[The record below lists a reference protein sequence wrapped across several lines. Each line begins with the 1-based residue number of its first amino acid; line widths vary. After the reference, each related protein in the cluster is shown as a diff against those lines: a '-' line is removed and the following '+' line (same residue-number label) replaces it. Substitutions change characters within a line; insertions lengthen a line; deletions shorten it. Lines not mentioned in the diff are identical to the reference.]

1 MTSVT
6 SSTYGLDIGL
16 NIQSIVSP
24 NTSHD
29 ETANRLETTYG
40 HKHGRTHLLGDT
52 APAEVVESVEL
63 VRLAQQRIEGLAGAL
78 RQVSVRRHREGGH
91 VRQLLARVLA

>member
-1 MTSVT
+1 MVHACPC
-6 SSTYGLDIGL
+6 YNQPFRPQRPPRDNHHPPEPIGYVAHTHTR
-16 NIQSIVSP
+16 I
-24 NTSHD
+24 D
-29 ETANRLETTYG
+29 A
-40 HKHGRTHLLGDT
+40 RTHLLGDT